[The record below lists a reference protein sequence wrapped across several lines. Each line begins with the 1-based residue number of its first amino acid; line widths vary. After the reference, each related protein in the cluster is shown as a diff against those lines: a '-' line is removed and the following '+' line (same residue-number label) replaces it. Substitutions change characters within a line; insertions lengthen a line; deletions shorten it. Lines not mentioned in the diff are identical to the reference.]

1 MRFDR
6 ALLQTFPLPASAC
19 HRAAGVV
26 LLCLGL
32 TACGGGA
39 LVDEDERT
47 RGRSSDEVTTDT
59 GFVVD
64 TDVEGV
70 EDPKQVW
77 WDHRTELLGLKS
89 WTAIGK
95 LSIRSEDDAWVAA
108 LNWRQDGDAYRIR
121 LGGPLGQGGLELVGD
136 ASSVTLKTADNK
148 TYTADDPEQLLYET
162 VGWRI
167 PLSGLRYWIL
177 GRTEPRVR
185 VDSIQ
190 INKAGRVLMVEQ
202 SGWQVRYLRYN
213 DFERLVLPTKAA
225 LETEHLSAKVL
236 VTRWT
241 LDG

>member
-1 MRFDR
+1 MRFSR
-6 ALLQTFPLPASAC
+6 ALFQSVLVLAFARP
-19 HRAAGVV
+19 RVAGVV
-26 LLCLGL
+26 LLSLGL
-32 TACGGGA
+32 SACGGGA

-59 GFVVD
+59 GFIVD

-70 EDPKQVW
+70 DDPKQVW
-77 WDHRTELLGLKS
+77 WEHRTELLGLTS

-108 LNWRQDGDAYRIR
+108 LNWRQDGEAYRIR

-136 ASSVTLKTADNK
+136 ANGVTLKTADNK

-177 GRTEPRVR
+177 GRTEPRVP
-185 VDSIQ
+185 VDTIQ

-213 DFERLVLPTKAA
+213 DFERLVLPTKAS
-225 LETEHLSAKVL
+225 LETERLSAKVL
-236 VTRWT
+236 VTRWA